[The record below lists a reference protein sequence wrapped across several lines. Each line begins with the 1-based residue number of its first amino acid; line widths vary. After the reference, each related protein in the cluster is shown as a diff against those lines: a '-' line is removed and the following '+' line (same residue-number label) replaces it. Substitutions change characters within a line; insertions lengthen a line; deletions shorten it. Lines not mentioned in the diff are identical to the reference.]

1 MSQNNSIKLKEGA
14 IGKVVRAHFCKSE
27 SDIYARAFKGFI
39 LAKGDWVICTEL
51 GSHSKADFRP
61 RKMKVLT
68 VKGSGWIES
77 GSSPKDFGIK
87 WL

>member
-1 MSQNNSIKLKEGA
+1 MSQNNSNKIKEGA
-14 IGKVVRAHFCKSE
+14 IGKVVRACFCKID
-27 SDIYARAFKGFI
+27 SDRFTGFI
-39 LAKGDWVICTEL
+39 LAKDDWVICTEL
-51 GSHSKADFRP
+51 STHSIIDFHA

-68 VKGSGWIES
+68 LKGSGWIES